1 MRENLSKNEKE
12 EGKWEG
18 EKRGGREKG
27 MTEVLCTLK
36 CESNIFYKLSP
47 VMNSILFSVITTMG

>member
-1 MRENLSKNEKE
+1 V
-12 EGKWEG
+12 GG